1 MAETLSSNLFYNYYF
16 LDSLDIKSL
25 DFNFSNETILA
36 ILLFGVT
43 NNILYAYIMLKR
55 TAEGWCGM
63 DIFCKEVKPY
73 ECLNINRVQFWLR
86 IMKEHSLFMKL
97 GFACSDTEL
106 ICEAEK
112 FYNTFECF
120 EKQISKIKCDEEFKI
135 FVCKVMDAV
144 KEIFSFKRHV
154 LQLLIE
160 CQIGGYNYPL
170 LIDHIS
176 REAMYFLKLLQ
187 KIKDGDMKHP
197 VDSIVSDNV
206 FWLRHMADHARF
218 IAGLLDPSER
228 GFVEKANAFALQFE
242 QLQLQARDLDSM
254 LWHFCPNNNLIRFE
268 QDVTKATL
276 QLRDFKKAARDLIS
290 CCKVI
295 SLIPPLLADHVL
307 REAEYFLEV
316 LEQIK
321 HDIPNMAGKI
331 VTCDY

>member
-1 MAETLSSNLFYNYYF
+1 M
-16 LDSLDIKSL
+16 
-25 DFNFSNETILA
+25 
-36 ILLFGVT
+36 
-43 NNILYAYIMLKR
+43 R
-55 TAEGWCGM
+55 
-63 DIFCKEVKPY
+63 
-73 ECLNINRVQFWLR
+73 RVQFWLR

-106 ICEAEK
+106 ICQAEE
-112 FYNTFECF
+112 FYNIFEDF
-120 EKQISKIKCDEEFKI
+120 EKHSCNIKCDEEFMA
-135 FVCKVMDAV
+135 FVSRIMVAV
-144 KEIFSFKRHV
+144 KNIFAFKRHV
-154 LQLLIE
+154 LHLLIE

-187 KIKDGDMKHP
+187 KIQDGDMKYP

-218 IAGLLDPSER
+218 IVGLLDPSER
-228 GFVEKANAFALQFE
+228 GFVEKANAFAVQFE

-254 LWHFCPNNNLIRFE
+254 LWHFCPNNDLLRFE
-268 QDVTKATL
+268 KDVTKATI
-276 QLRDFKKAARDLIS
+276 QIRDFKETARDLIS
-290 CCKVI
+290 SCKVI

-316 LEQIK
+316 LEQIQ
-321 HDIPNMAGKI
+321 HDIPNMDGKI